1 MKDQNKRQKSQGA
14 AFWLYLVAFC
24 LFLLGTNLYA
34 DALSGKNSK
43 ANKLYEEKKYEDALK
58 VYRDAQ
64 IEAPESAE
72 LHYNIG
78 TTLYRK
84 KKFDEALKEL
94 EKSLSG
100 QDAAV
105 QQKTYYNMGN
115 CHYRAGDDMI
125 KMGQQEG
132 LERLKQSIEAYK
144 KALELDPND
153 QDAKFNIEFVQNK
166 LKELAQNSPQDK
178 KQPQNQRQQQQQQQ
192 NQQQKEQDKQPDQ
205 KNQQQ
210 QQQDQNEKQ
219 EQGEQQPQP
228 KKAEMSEE
236 DAKRILDALKNE
248 EKDLQKKLR
257 RMPGKKGRVVKDW

>member
-1 MKDQNKRQKSQGA
+1 V
-14 AFWLYLVAFC
+14 L
-24 LFLLGTNLYA
+24 A
-34 DALSGKNSK
+34 DALSRKNSK
-43 ANKLYEEKKYEDALK
+43 ANKLYDDKKYEEALK

-84 KKFDEALKEL
+84 KKFDEGLKEL
-94 EKSLSG
+94 EKSLSS
-100 QDAAV
+100 QDAV
-105 QQKTYYNMGN
+105 TQQKTYYNMGN

-132 LERLKQSIEAYK
+132 VERLKQSIEAYK

-178 KQPQNQRQQQQQQQ
+178 NKQKQQQQQQQ
-192 NQQQKEQDKQPDQ
+192 NQKQQQQQKDQEQKQDQ
-205 KNQQQ
+205 QQQQ
-210 QQQDQNEKQ
+210 QQQDAQ
-219 EQGEQQPQP
+219 EQEGQQQPQL

-236 DAKRILDALKNE
+236 DAKRILDALKDE

-257 RMPGKKGRVVKDW
+257 RIPGKPGRVVKDW